1 MLFPA
6 RAALDSIQFSRRLGD
21 SIRILRTALDGGSSW
36 IRTSVIFHN
45 ATVFMYRVSFHNRPN
60 KEPFQNTL
68 LSIIRNGFTC
78 RCVSVLQ
85 VCFKVVPRERFEL
98 NYPPVMSR
106 SLLPIKL
113 PRQFTVSP
121 VCHAFS

>member
-1 MLFPA
+1 ME
-6 RAALDSIQFSRRLGD
+6 ALLGFEPC
-21 SIRILRTALDGGSSW
+21 
-36 IRTSVIFHN
+36 VIFHN
-45 ATVFMYRVSFHNRPN
+45 ATVFLYRVGFHNQLN
-60 KEPFQNTL
+60 KEPFQSTL

-85 VCFKVVPRERFEL
+85 MCFKVVPRERFEL

-121 VCHAFS
+121 AVTLIAAFAKLTSPWACLLFPRLNSYPLRDCLKI

>member
-1 MLFPA
+1 MEDLLGFEPVLFFI
-6 RAALDSIQFSRRLGD
+6 ALPCLYCVG
-21 SIRILRTALDGGSSW
+21 
-36 IRTSVIFHN
+36 FHN
-45 ATVFMYRVSFHNRPN
+45 QRN
-60 KEPFQNTL
+60 KEPFQSTL
-68 LSIIRNGFTC
+68 LSIIRRGFTSL
-78 RCVSVLQ
+78 CVSVLQ

-121 VCHAFS
+121 AVTLIAAFAKLTSPWACLPFPRLNSYPLRDCLKI